1 MIFSLVSDDPYV
13 MVTAQ
18 LASVAVLLGLAYLA
32 LKKGHDKAYDKSWDR
47 TIGQFAMRILM
58 LALGIQLGYGAIF
71 LVLDMLN
78 YSAWAFPLVIFL
90 TPGFD
95 LLTLSIEFMRPEL
108 HEDSPSSMIASDRV

>member
-1 MIFSLVSDDPYV
+1 MIFSLFSDDPYV

-18 LASVAVLLGLAYLA
+18 LASVTVLFWLAYLA
-32 LKKGHDKAYDKSWDR
+32 LRKGHDEAYDKRWDR

-95 LLTLSIEFMRPEL
+95 LLTLSREFMRPEL
-108 HEDSPSSMIASDRV
+108 HKDSPSPMIVSDRL